1 MSEVQINE
9 QIARISDILEQ
20 IEKLNQ
26 MIEFHK
32 NESGEQSMM
41 RQYEEMK
48 QRFVEELKELLSA
61 FKIEVTVKGVA
72 A

>member
-1 MSEVQINE
+1 MSEIQISE
-9 QIARISDILEQ
+9 HIARVSDILEQ

-26 MIEFHK
+26 MIDFHK
-32 NESGEQSMM
+32 NKSGEESMQ

-48 QRFVEELKELLSA
+48 QRFVEELSALLA
-61 FKIEVTVKGVA
+61 EFDINVEIRGEA